1 MIPMSSHIIIMLL
14 SLLLS
19 LLSLLLLATQVL
31 LFSTQ
36 DYWYVNDEKWE
47 ADVVM
52 TDELAEAVEQS
63 VAAATDQENSDLAV
77 AMNHHCF
84 VSTRSCRRGP
94 RCKHTR
100 RSSACMCLARSTTLH
115 AFAGPKVA
123 WRAAG
128 AWHCKSRR
136 IMLRLPKAWAVR
148 GVGDA
153 GHAPAQ
159 AVVTGGRS
167 PARGHLFCFGVLC
180 FGVILFCFWRW
191 P

>member
-1 MIPMSSHIIIMLL
+1 MSGHIIIILL

-36 DYWYVNDEKWE
+36 DYCYGNH
-47 ADVVM
+47 
-52 TDELAEAVEQS
+52 
-63 VAAATDQENSDLAV
+63 V
-77 AMNHHCF
+77 AMNHHCY
-84 VSTRSCRRGP
+84 VSTRNCRRGP